1 MNRVTRRYKAYA
13 DLIASDQAK
22 GARWISQAQVGDSK
36 KLGPN
41 VHSILAVRG
50 YDVLNLDE
58 YMETFNDVSAAPER
72 LIRRVVQSVATNAL
86 KTLFPL
92 DMLVNQVVLS
102 HSHTSSHQQK
112 VERPSWSTTQTSG
125 SLSLPQ

>member
-1 MNRVTRRYKAYA
+1 M
-13 DLIASDQAK
+13 
-22 GARWISQAQVGDSK
+22 ISQARVGDSK

-41 VHSILAVRG
+41 VHQLAVRG

-72 LIRRVVQSVATNAL
+72 LIRRVVQSVATNTL

-92 DMLVNQVVLS
+92 TCLVNLVVLN
-102 HSHTSSHQQK
+102 HSHIFAPTEGGAAQALVYYTDIRFNTNHK
-112 VERPSWSTTQTSG
+112 VALNHRCTRCRQNRLREAFA
-125 SLSLPQ
+125 